1 VPRIAAAN
9 IEEHIRIQE
18 QRVLD
23 AAHDLFTTCGYRGT
37 DMADIAKSMGLARN
51 SLYRYYSSKDH
62 ILVAVV
68 QQMEIAAGP
77 CDAMTRMLGDI
88 PPTASELRK
97 EISALHEPLTRVLL
111 NVVNQLLEGSGR
123 DSRLVTA
130 MIASMVQSAAGIA
143 IQAER
148 GDVCVAELRLSVGRV
163 LAAGS

>member
-1 VPRIAAAN
+1 
-9 IEEHIRIQE
+9 
-18 QRVLD
+18 
-23 AAHDLFTTCGYRGT
+23 
-37 DMADIAKSMGLARN
+37 MGLSRN

-68 QQMEIAAGP
+68 QRDMAPFFAQLAELEICIADPVERINAWIGLQMEIAAGP
-77 CDAMTRMLGDI
+77 CDAMIRMLGDI

-97 EISALHEPLTRVLL
+97 EISAMHEPLTRVLL
-111 NVVNQLLEGSGR
+111 NAVNQLLEGSGR

-148 GDVCVAELRLSVGRV
+148 DDVCVAELRLSVGRV